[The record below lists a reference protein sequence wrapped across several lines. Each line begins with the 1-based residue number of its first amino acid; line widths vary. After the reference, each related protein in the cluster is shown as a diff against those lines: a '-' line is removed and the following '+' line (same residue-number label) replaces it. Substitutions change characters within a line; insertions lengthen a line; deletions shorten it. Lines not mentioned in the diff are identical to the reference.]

1 MKSYGDCV
9 NMDDLCDAISH
20 PLSYYEVKLDDADED
35 DLEDWRD
42 REESSGDGD
51 GEPAAQ

>member
-20 PLSYYEVKLDDADED
+20 PLSYYEAKLDDAEEGE
-35 DLEDWRD
+35 LEDWRERD
-42 REESSGDGD
+42 EGETEAES
-51 GEPAAQ
+51 